1 MSVFD
6 IFAKLEREQA
16 QKESA
21 AAGMPIEWLVVGL
34 GNPGPKYENTRHNA
48 GFRALDAYCGHS
60 GQRIERLKFKALT
73 GEGQFGGHRVL
84 FLKPQTFMNLSGEAV
99 RDAAAF
105 YKVPPER
112 IVVLF
117 DDISLEVGRLRVRA
131 KGSAGG
137 QNGVK
142 SIIYHLQSDQFP
154 RVKIGIGGK
163 PHPDY
168 DLADWVLSKFQ
179 GEDLQKIDEA
189 AQRAWQAAEEI
200 IRNGA
205 AAAAQRFNGM
215 RGSRKI

>member
-179 GEDLQKIDEA
+179 GDDLQKIDEA

-205 AAAAQRFNGM
+205 AAAAQRFNG
-215 RGSRKI
+215 IQ

>member
-189 AQRAWQAAEEI
+189 AQRAWQEAEEI

-205 AAAAQRFNGM
+205 AAAAQRFNGTQ
-215 RGSRKI
+215 

>member
-6 IFAKLEREQA
+6 IFAKLEQEKS
-16 QKESA
+16 QKEA
-21 AAGMPIEWLVVGL
+21 AAAANPIEWLVVGL
-34 GNPGPKYENTRHNA
+34 GNPGPKYENTRHNS
-48 GFRALDAYCGHS
+48 GFRALDSYCRHS
-60 GQRIERLKFKALT
+60 GQRIDRLKFKALT
-73 GEGQFGGHRVL
+73 GEGQFGGKRVL

-99 RDAAAF
+99 REAAQF
-105 YKVPPER
+105 YKIRPKR

-142 SIIYHLQSDQFP
+142 NIIYQLQSDQFP
-154 RVKIGIGGK
+154 RVKIGIGAK

-179 GEDLQKIDEA
+179 GDDLQKIDSA
-189 AQRAWQAAEEI
+189 AERAWQAAEEI
-200 IRNGA
+200 VKNGA
-205 AAAAQRFNGM
+205 VAAAQKFNG
-215 RGSRKI
+215 SKDAT